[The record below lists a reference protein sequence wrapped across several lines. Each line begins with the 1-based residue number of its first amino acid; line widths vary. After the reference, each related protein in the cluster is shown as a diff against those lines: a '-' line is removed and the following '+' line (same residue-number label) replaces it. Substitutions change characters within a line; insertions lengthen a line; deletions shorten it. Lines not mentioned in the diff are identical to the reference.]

1 MSMNTDHVNSLFEA
15 LQTACQTQHGF
26 QPGRVSENMHYMQEI
41 KRGVHR
47 FRDTLCHAEIRL
59 SLNPLNA
66 VLHERSKKDVDWTP
80 TLINDYRKTDEQIR
94 AALDDQEAK
103 EAYVQNSALW
113 KTHGA
118 YIRSLYRDD
127 PTYIESDVT
136 PADGALALAEKL
148 LATADADLM
157 DVSKRVGATHPI
169 ELTRW
174 LLSPYDRENRT
185 QMWTMVFADPRF
197 EALKEMAPQ
206 LLEDKRNDSAEQT
219 AKALAEG
226 IIDDLPRHLRGLQ
239 SRYIFI
245 EMLIREAI
253 FPK

>member
-1 MSMNTDHVNSLFEA
+1 MDTDHVNSLFEA
-15 LQTACQTQHGF
+15 LQSACQTQHGF

-41 KRGVHR
+41 KPGVHR

-59 SLNPLNA
+59 SLNPPNA
-66 VLHERSKKDVDWTP
+66 VLHERSKKNVDWTP

-94 AALDDQEAK
+94 AALDDQDAK

-113 KTHGA
+113 QTHGA

-127 PTYIESDVT
+127 PTYVESDVT
-136 PADGALALAEKL
+136 PIAGALALVYKL
-148 LATADADLM
+148 LASADGDLL
-157 DVSKRVGATHPI
+157 DVSKRVSSINPNALAH
-169 ELTRW
+169 W
-174 LLSPYDRENRT
+174 LISPYSREKRA
-185 QMWTMVFADPRF
+185 QMWTIVFADPRF

-206 LLEDKRNDSAEQT
+206 LLAEQRNDSAEKA

-245 EMLIREAI
+245 DMLIRKAV
-253 FPK
+253 FPE